1 MRKKFWFTFL
11 TIGSVVLLL
20 SFAGGKEMEPAVL
33 VFSKTAGFTHASI
46 PDGNKAIMKLGS
58 VRGFRVDTTQDA
70 SLFTDENLD
79 QYSAVIFNNTT
90 GDVLNDKQQQVFE
103 RYIQKGRGFVG
114 IHAASDTEFDWQ
126 WYGQLVGAYFFDHP
140 RVQQADLHIRNPH
153 HPATE
158 SLPPVWTTTDEW
170 YNFRDF
176 DPDIEVLITIDE
188 GSYEGGKNGQW
199 HPIAWIKEHDG
210 GRAFYTGR
218 GHTRESYQDPL
229 FLEHLLGG
237 ISYAMYGDGRLLL
250 RGENGTLP

>member
-90 GDVLNDKQQQVFE
+90 GDVLNDKQQ
-103 RYIQKGRGFVG
+103 
-114 IHAASDTEFDWQ
+114 
-126 WYGQLVGAYFFDHP
+126 
-140 RVQQADLHIRNPH
+140 
-153 HPATE
+153 
-158 SLPPVWTTTDEW
+158 
-170 YNFRDF
+170 
-176 DPDIEVLITIDE
+176 
-188 GSYEGGKNGQW
+188 
-199 HPIAWIKEHDG
+199 
-210 GRAFYTGR
+210 
-218 GHTRESYQDPL
+218 
-229 FLEHLLGG
+229 
-237 ISYAMYGDGRLLL
+237 
-250 RGENGTLP
+250 